1 MPGNPRLFPAS
12 LWTLLEMAPY
22 GCWGLPVALL
32 TLLCCPGSGEKTF
45 KVYMCP
51 EEVVVKRGE
60 SQKINC
66 STSCPQPEAGGLET
80 TLSKELLHEQAQW
93 KLFLVSNVSH
103 NTLMHCYFTCG
114 GKQMSKTANVSVFYP
129 PKEVLLKL
137 QPTWVNL
144 GGSFTIECRV
154 PDVVPLE
161 KLTLTLLHGNRTLHK
176 KTFAGATAGLQEALT
191 IHNTTAHREDGNHNF
206 SCKAELD
213 LKSLGQSSIWKVSE
227 PQMLKVHVPW
237 PDNQMVIIITVV
249 SMLLFLF
256 VTSILLCFIFGQ
268 QWHQRRRGVYG
279 VQAAWR
285 SLRRAYRV
293 QAA

>member
-227 PQMLKVHVPW
+227 PQMLKVHAVA
-237 PDNQMVIIITVV
+237 
-249 SMLLFLF
+249 SEAE
-256 VTSILLCFIFGQ
+256 
-268 QWHQRRRGVYG
+268 RRLRGASSVEEPATGLPGTGCMSG
-279 VQAAWR
+279 VATTTAATGTQCGSSGLW
-285 SLRRAYRV
+285 SSPG
-293 QAA
+293 